1 MMTLAPTWIDTGL
14 ALEWLNGC
22 VARHDITTRW
32 FVSFDESRAG
42 FVMMSGNAG
51 HGSFGGDDTV
61 YTAEEIASAI
71 ERWATLASGLE
82 ACPLF
87 LEALEH
93 HARRANAKGT
103 QLEII
108 RAKYLIDAM
117 RARIAIAQAEDA
129 PSFAGF
135 KGCQTADYDGEG
147 TAVVLPWEA
156 GHDH

>member
-1 MMTLAPTWIDTGL
+1 MASAPTWIDAGL

-22 VARHDITTRW
+22 VARHDLTTRW
-32 FVSFDESRAG
+32 FVSFGESRAG

-51 HGSFGGDDTV
+51 HGSFGGDDTG

-71 ERWATLASGLE
+71 ERWATPASGLE

-93 HARRANAKGT
+93 NARHANARGT
-103 QLEII
+103 RLEII

-117 RARIAIAQAEDA
+117 RARVAIAQAEDA
-129 PSFAGF
+129 PSFGRF
-135 KGCQTADYDGEG
+135 KACQAADDDGEG
-147 TAVVLPWEA
+147 TTVVLPGEA
-156 GHDH
+156 GDDS